1 VIGGIYAGAF
11 TPTEAAAMAAVY
23 SFIVAVFVYKDLK
36 LSDVPGVLLNSAAM
50 SSMILYIV
58 TNAVLFSFL
67 MVSEQIPQSLAAW
80 MSGQG
85 FGIVGFL
92 LLCNIIL
99 LAAGNVMDPSA
110 IVLIFAPILFPVA
123 VRLGVNPIHFGIMM
137 AVNMEIGLCHPPVG
151 LNLYVASGI
160 TKMGISELTVSVL
173 PWLLVMLG
181 FLVVITYWPGLTL
194 FVPHLLGMR

>member
-1 VIGGIYAGAF
+1 
-11 TPTEAAAMAAVY
+11 MAAVY
-23 SFIVAVFVYKDLK
+23 SFVVAVFVYKDLK
-36 LSDVPGVLLNSAAM
+36 LSDVRGVLLNSAAM
-50 SSMILYIV
+50 SAMILYIV

-80 MSGQG
+80 MSMQG
-85 FGIVGFL
+85 FGVVTFL
-92 LLCNIIL
+92 LLCNVIL

-123 VRLGVNPIHFGIMM
+123 VRLGVNPIHFGVMM

-181 FLVVITYWPGLTL
+181 FLVVITFWPGLTL
-194 FVPHLLGMR
+194 FVPHMLGMR